1 MVVLIIS
8 EVFNNHA
15 YLIVLL
21 LNVQFNIMT
30 MYLPLTRSYTQISEI
45 IFLSHMNFFS
55 DHMWLTIPLFLFI
68 NTIHLPH
75 CIKDLHLLIIKGY

>member
-8 EVFNNHA
+8 EVFNNHT

-45 IFLSHMNFFS
+45 IFLSHMNFFFWS
-55 DHMWLTIPLFLFI
+55 YVTGSTFVLIYQHDTLTSLY
-68 NTIHLPH
+68 
-75 CIKDLHLLIIKGY
+75 KGPSPVDY